1 MFALVDCNSF
11 YVSCE
16 RIFRP
21 ELRERPVVVLSNNDG
36 CVVSRSQEAKDLGV
50 KMGEAVFLRKEYFTE
65 NRIEMFSSNYTLYG
79 DISRRVMNLLSEFS
93 PEMEIYSIDEA
104 FLGLSG
110 TPKENLPGFA
120 RRIKE
125 TIPRNTG
132 IPVSV
137 GIGPTRTLAKLA
149 NHIAKK
155 RKEYNGIFIIKNE
168 REREEALRMV
178 SIGDVWGVGPSYRK
192 KLERVGIETAYD
204 FSRMQINWVREHL
217 TVVGAR
223 MVYELRGIP
232 CSGLATPD
240 KEKKSISIARSFGEM
255 QEDFDSMAAAVAT
268 FASRAAYKLRKQ
280 KGFANMILVFIHT
293 NPHREDL
300 VQYARN
306 TVVRLPVASDST
318 FEIVRYALAG
328 LRQIYKPGVQYKKA
342 GIVLDGIVSG
352 TGIQPG
358 LFDCVDRPRDA
369 RIMEVMDAMNGKFGK
384 ERIRLAVTA
393 QNNSWKLRQEHHS
406 PNFTT
411 NWKEIINVLS

>member
-50 KMGEAVFLRKEYFTE
+50 KMGEAVFLRKDYFTE

-110 TPKENLPGFA
+110 IPHENLPGIA
-120 RRIKE
+120 VRIKE

-137 GIGPTRTLAKLA
+137 GMGPTRTLAKLA

-168 REREEALRMV
+168 REREETLRMV

-204 FSRMQINWVREHL
+204 FSRMNVHWVRKHL

-223 MVYELRGIP
+223 MIYELRGIP
-232 CSGLATPD
+232 CSGLVSPD
-240 KEKKSISIARSFGEM
+240 AKKKSISIARSFGEK

-293 NPHREDL
+293 NPHRQDL
-300 VQYARN
+300 EQYARN
-306 TVVRLPVASDST
+306 TVIRLPVASDST

-328 LRQIYKPGVQYKKA
+328 LRQIYKPGFQYKKA

-369 RIMEVMDAMNGKFGK
+369 RIMEVMDAMNSKFGK

-393 QNNSWKLRQEHHS
+393 QKDSWKLRQEHHS
-406 PNFTT
+406 PNYTT
-411 NWKEIINVLS
+411 DWKEIINVLS